1 MSLSYENR
9 LLAILS
15 LGFGFVFFDRL
26 ALSFLFPFISS
37 ELHLTNVH
45 LGMLSSVLALTW
57 ALSGATHGVDAEMET
72 YDYQRNAK

>member
-1 MSLSYENR
+1 MRLSYENR

-26 ALSFLFPFISS
+26 ALSFLFPFIAG
-37 ELHLTNVH
+37 ELHHTNVH

-72 YDYQRNAK
+72 YDYQRNAE

>member
-1 MSLSYENR
+1 MRLSYENR

-15 LGFGFVFFDRL
+15 LGFGFVFFDRP
-26 ALSFLFPFISS
+26 ALSFLFPFIAS
-37 ELHLTNVH
+37 ELHHTNVH